1 MTLISPMWLGL
12 AFGLSELAL
21 SLFRRARGGAVNKD
35 GGSLAW
41 FWIVIP
47 LAMFLACWVAFSR
60 TGWPLPGMP
69 WPALAGE
76 VFVIVGLM
84 LRWYAIIYLGRWF
97 TVNVAIAADQPL
109 VDDGPYRYLR
119 HPSYT
124 GALLALAGLGL
135 ALGNAVSLAIIL
147 VLCIPVF
154 LHRIQLEERVLA
166 EAFGTRWDAYCE
178 RTWRLL
184 PGVY

>member
-21 SLFRRARGGAVNKD
+21 SLFRRARGNAVSKD

-47 LAMFLACWVAFSR
+47 LAMFLACWVAFSSM
-60 TGWPLPGMP
+60 GWRFPGTP
-69 WPALAGE
+69 WPAFTGE
-76 VFVIVGLM
+76 ILVIGGLM
-84 LRWYAIIYLGRWF
+84 LRWYAILYLGRWF

-109 VDDGPYRYLR
+109 VDSGPYRYLR

-135 ALGNAVSLAIIL
+135 ALGNALSLGVIL
-147 VLCIPVF
+147 VLCVPVF
-154 LHRIQLEERVLA
+154 LHRIRLEERVLA
-166 EAFGTRWDAYCE
+166 EAFGARWDTYRM